1 MDTAERVACLK
12 ELDMKTAQLL
22 GLMRYEMLMQWRR
35 GALRVILVMFILAPL
50 LAALLVLASM
60 QQMDM
65 SATQWSEF
73 YNPEFRFTAMAIFIV
88 LPLAP
93 LIFIALPVLV
103 ADSIPIDRQL
113 GTRDLFDVLPLE
125 RRVYLLGKVLGVW
138 GGLLLTF
145 GLAIVVLGIAFRL
158 MHGPFS
164 LGVWVLLWVVGIAPM
179 ALITS
184 GISMLFSAG
193 YPRRRPAVMTAFAL
207 IPIFVHLFASSSMMQ
222 FLMAS
227 VDPETALL
235 QDGNGVIVGV
245 EGITIEFVTLL
256 GVGCIA
262 ALLGVGLWAWNWLR
276 VQDAKL

>member
-1 MDTAERVACLK
+1 MRV
-12 ELDMKTAQLL
+12 MQLW
-22 GLMRYEMLMQWRR
+22 GMARYEMLMQWRR
-35 GALRVILVMFILAPL
+35 GALRVIIVMFILAPL
-50 LAALLVLASM
+50 LAMILVLASA
-60 QQMDM
+60 QQLDM

-73 YNPEFRFTAMAIFIV
+73 YKPEFRFTAMAIFIV

-93 LIFIALPVLV
+93 LVFIALPVLV
-103 ADSIPIDRQL
+103 ADSIPLDQQL
-113 GTRDLFDVLPLE
+113 GTRDLFNGLALE
-125 RRVYLLGKVLGVW
+125 RRVYLFGKVLGVW

-158 MHGPFS
+158 MHGSFN
-164 LGVWVLLWVVGIAPM
+164 LRVWVLLWVVGIAPM

-193 YPRRRPAVMTAFAL
+193 YPSRRPAVMTAFAL
-207 IPIFVHLFASSSMMQ
+207 IPIFVYLFATSSMMQ

-245 EGITIEFVTLL
+245 EGITIEFVILL
-256 GVGCIA
+256 GIGCTA
-262 ALLGVGLWAWNWLR
+262 ALLIVGLWAWNWLR